1 MAKNA
6 DLSNAKNA
14 KKDEFYTQL
23 KDINAEM
30 IHYEKQFKEK
40 TVLMNCDDPT
50 WSNFWRYF
58 HIEFE
63 RLGLK
68 KIIATHYKCDE
79 IASYKMEYEGGDDEN
94 FKIGVKTDLTQNGDF
109 RSSEC
114 IDLLKEADIVVTNP
128 PFSLFREY
136 ITLLMKHGK
145 QFIIIGNVNALT
157 YKEVFPLIKDN
168 KVWFGASIHSGD
180 RKFYV
185 PDDYPLSAAGCGTD
199 SDGHRFIRVK
209 GVRWYTNMD
218 YNARHIDLK
227 TTYFYSKKEQLYP
240 ELYPKY
246 DNYDAINVD
255 KTAEIPMDYYEA
267 MGVPITYMDKFN
279 PEQFEIIGVDFDLTS
294 PIELDNDKT
303 GTGRFYVTREKE
315 RAFILSNRDTQEE
328 IKNILINDIGVP
340 ENQIEYRNGVMG
352 VPITFFDRYNP
363 EQYIIIG
370 LTASWDETSNV
381 KELKL
386 SDKHRH
392 NPILNNENVYRRLL
406 IKRKVSK

>member
-23 KDINAEM
+23 EDINAEM
-30 IHYEKQFKEK
+30 VHYEKQFKGK

-68 KIIATHYKCDE
+68 KIVATHYE
-79 IASYKMEYEGGDDEN
+79 YGEVASYRMEYEGGNDED
-94 FKIGVKTDLTQNGDF
+94 FEVGIKTDLAQNGDF
-109 RSSEC
+109 RSPEC
-114 IDLLKEADIVVTNP
+114 IELLKEADIVVTNP

-136 ITLLMKHGK
+136 IALLMEYRK

-185 PDDYPLSAAGCGTD
+185 PDDYPLNAAGCGTD
-199 SDGHRFIRVK
+199 SDGRRFIRVK

-218 YNARHIDLK
+218 YKARHTDLE
-227 TTYFYSKKEQLYP
+227 TTYLYSKKEQLYP

-255 KTAEIPMDYYEA
+255 KTAEIPMDY
-267 MGVPITYMDKFN
+267 D
-279 PEQFEIIGVDFDLTS
+279 
-294 PIELDNDKT
+294 
-303 GTGRFYVTREKE
+303 
-315 RAFILSNRDTQEE
+315 
-328 IKNILINDIGVP
+328 
-340 ENQIEYRNGVMG
+340 GVMG
-352 VPITFFDRYNP
+352 VPITFMDKFNP
-363 EQYIIIG
+363 DQFEIVGGSMDYEHTECHIMRNYVELG
-370 LTASWDETSNV
+370 YEFFKADGSKSNSGALKDKMSPKIPV
-381 KELKL
+381 KGKSDYSVSPTGQVL
-386 SDKHRH
+386 SA
-392 NPILNNENVYRRLL
+392 VYGRIF
-406 IKRKVSK
+406 IKRKAGK

>member
-1 MAKNA
+1 MAKNT

-23 KDINAEM
+23 EDINAEM
-30 IHYEKQFKEK
+30 VHYEKQFKGK

-68 KIIATHYKCDE
+68 KIIATHYE
-79 IASYKMEYEGGDDEN
+79 YGEVASYKMEYEGGNDEN
-94 FKIGVKTDLTQNGDF
+94 FEIGVKTDLTQNGDF
-109 RSSEC
+109 RSPEC
-114 IDLLKEADIVVTNP
+114 LALLDEADIVVTNP

-136 ITLLMKHGK
+136 IVLLMEHGK

-157 YKEVFPLIKDN
+157 YKEVFPLVKDN

-185 PDDYPLSAAGCGTD
+185 PDDYPLNAAGCGTD
-199 SDGHRFIRVK
+199 SDGRRFIRVK

-218 YNARHIDLK
+218 YKARHTDLE

-246 DNYDAINVD
+246 HNYDAINVD
-255 KTAEIPMDYYEA
+255 KTTEIPMDYYEA
-267 MGVPITYMDKFN
+267 MGVPITFM
-279 PEQFEIIGVDFDLTS
+279 
-294 PIELDNDKT
+294 
-303 GTGRFYVTREKE
+303 
-315 RAFILSNRDTQEE
+315 
-328 IKNILINDIGVP
+328 
-340 ENQIEYRNGVMG
+340 
-352 VPITFFDRYNP
+352 DRYNP
-363 EQYIIIG
+363 DQFEILGMSAVAETMDNPVQFGEEFIAIYRSQGGTGHFSPKMYGVCYFDNDGKAKVPYGRII
-370 LTASWDETSNV
+370 
-381 KELKL
+381 
-386 SDKHRH
+386 
-392 NPILNNENVYRRLL
+392 
-406 IKRKVSK
+406 IKRKAGK